1 MERGTVRLVRTM
13 CSEGER
19 YSVDR
24 RSRGSARGYCPS
36 SDEESW
42 SYHLRDFEQR
52 RSRSFD
58 DDNDY
63 SRARP
68 LDRSRSPHRRSHQ
81 TGEGQSSKPP
91 RRHRSTEK
99 SAPYADTVH
108 KNERAYGDERLSR
121 PSRHAAMDQNRRSP
135 REDRKGM
142 RFFDNARS
150 ESDAASDSYSEGEI
164 RTGHGSSEQEKEDYE
179 TDEDYETEGDYDED
193 YETEEDNGK
202 GNANCYCE
210 LCDIS
215 VTSADQLQVH
225 FDGQKHQK
233 RLKRVERGEPVA
245 PRPPNPSKK
254 KSDGVVV
261 DPSALTLVQC
271 AVCKAELFSNELGPH
286 IDCASHREAEEI
298 WLKKGMELPSV
309 RTMFVKQIELGDA
322 SAEVQEVSDDCGG
335 VLICTVCN
343 VTFSS
348 LQSKEAH
355 YKGKKHRKKL
365 NQVEREKMPELFYC
379 DICHLTCNSS
389 KELKTHK
396 RGKKHLARSAWK
408 VNVEDTVPAT
418 IGEYEETT
426 SGWQNAY

>member
-1 MERGTVRLVRTM
+1 M

-19 YSVDR
+19 YSAEQ
-24 RSRGSARGYCPS
+24 RSRGSVRGYCPS

-42 SYHLRDFEQR
+42 SYHLREFEQR
-52 RSRSFD
+52 RSRSSRED
-58 DDNDY
+58 DDH
-63 SRARP
+63 SRP
-68 LDRSRSPHRRSHQ
+68 LDRSRSPHRRSHDE
-81 TGEGQSSKPP
+81 TGDRQSSKPP
-91 RRHRSTEK
+91 HRHRSTEK
-99 SAPYADTVH
+99 PAPYADTVH
-108 KNERAYGDERLSR
+108 KNERAHGDERLSR
-121 PSRHAAMDQNRRSP
+121 PSRHTAKDQNRRSP
-135 REDRKGM
+135 GHRTV
-142 RFFDNARS
+142 RFHDDARS
-150 ESDAASDSYSEGEI
+150 ESDAASDSYSEGEV
-164 RTGHGSSEQEKEDYE
+164 RTGHGSSETEEEDYE
-179 TDEDYETEGDYDED
+179 TDEDYETEGDY
-193 YETEEDNGK
+193 ETEEDEKDNP
-202 GNANCYCE
+202 NCYCE

-225 FDGQKHQK
+225 YDGQKHQK

-261 DPSALTLVQC
+261 DPSALTIVQC

-286 IDCASHREAEEI
+286 IDSASHKEAEEI
-298 WLKKGMELPSV
+298 WLKRGMELPSV

-355 YKGKKHRKKL
+355 FRGKKHGKKMK
-365 NQVEREKMPELFYC
+365 QVEREKMPELFYC
-379 DICHLTCNSS
+379 DICHLTCNSN
-389 KELKTHK
+389 KELKIHK